1 MTADTNT
8 ATAPDP
14 GTASAATKR
23 TKPSASSPLRRTLGV
38 LTPHLR
44 RHLGLCVFGLIAMLL
59 DVVFRVLEPWPL
71 KIALDAVTQALGAE
85 IAHTVG
91 LGTDLTVTIITA
103 AVATAVIVAGRAAGN
118 YASTIAFAKVGA
130 RVATEL
136 RSAVFHHVQSLSMRY
151 HARASVGDTA
161 QRLVGDIGRL
171 QEVAVTAGLPL
182 VGNVVTIGVLV
193 GVMAVLDPALT
204 LVIAAAAAGYLL
216 LSMIAS
222 PRITRA
228 SRATRKGEGALV
240 SSAAEALAAIRV
252 VKSYGLENEVAHG
265 FADGNAQALKAGVRA
280 RRLAAALERSTDIMV
295 GVAQAVVL
303 GFGSWQVLHQQM
315 TPGDLVLFLMYLKI
329 AMKPL
334 RDVAKYT
341 GRIARAAASGERI
354 ADLLDEP
361 VEIADHPWARP
372 LYRVRGEVWFDRVSA
387 RDGHGRPLFDR
398 LGLRIPAG
406 QQVGVLGPSGAGKTT
421 LVSYLLRLAEPD
433 YGRVFIDGIPVT
445 STTQAS
451 LRQQVS
457 VLLQE
462 SVLFATTVREN
473 IRFGRLDATDAEVED
488 AARRAGIDG
497 FLRTLPEGYDTVLGQ
512 RGDTLSGG
520 QRQRIALARAIVRR
534 APIVVLDEAT
544 AGLDPVVKA
553 QVVDSLQELTR
564 DRTTIAITHDLAMI
578 AGLDRVLWIEG
589 GRVVEDGTPADL
601 AADPTSRFAR
611 WVSAQTEGAR

>member
-1 MTADTNT
+1 MTGALAGTDR
-8 ATAPDP
+8 ATPA
-14 GTASAATKR
+14 GTARRARRRRKA
-23 TKPSASSPLRRTLGV
+23 PSPLRRTLRV
-38 LTPHLR
+38 LKPHVR

-59 DVVFRVLEPWPL
+59 DVIFRVLEPWPL
-71 KIALDAVTQALGAE
+71 KIAIDAVTQALGAT
-85 IAHTVG
+85 IAPTVG
-91 LGTDLTVTIITA
+91 LGGDLTVTIITA
-103 AVATAVIVAGRAAGN
+103 AIAIAVIVAGRAVAN
-118 YASTIAFAKVGA
+118 FASTIAFAKVGA

-182 VGNVVTIGVLV
+182 VGNIVTIGVLV
-193 GVMAVLDPALT
+193 GIMAVLNPVLT
-204 LVIAAAAAGYLL
+204 LVIAVAAAGYVL
-216 LSMIAS
+216 LSTIAS

-252 VKSYGLENEVAHG
+252 VKSYGLENEVARG
-265 FADGNAQALKAGVRA
+265 FADGNAKALKAGIRA
-280 RRLAAALERSTDIMV
+280 RRLAAGLERSTDVMV
-295 GVAQAVVL
+295 GIAQAVVL
-303 GFGSWQVLHQQM
+303 GLGSWQVLRQEM

-334 RDVAKYT
+334 RDLAKYT

-361 VEIADHPWARP
+361 VDIADRPWARP
-372 LYRVRGEVWFDRVSA
+372 LHRVRGEVQFDRIST
-387 RDGHGRPLFDR
+387 RDGHGRPLFNR
-398 LGLRIPAG
+398 LDLTIPAG
-406 QQVGVLGPSGAGKTT
+406 QKVGVLGPSGAGKTT
-421 LVSYLLRLAEPD
+421 LVSYLLRLAEPE
-433 YGRVFIDGIPVT
+433 YGQVRIDATTVT
-445 STTQAS
+445 SITQAS
-451 LRQQVS
+451 LRQNIS

-462 SVLFATTVREN
+462 SVLFATSVREN
-473 IRFGRLDATDAEVED
+473 IRFGHLDAGDAEVED
-488 AARRAGIDG
+488 AARRAGIHD
-497 FLRTLPEGYDTVLGQ
+497 FILTLPDGYDTVLGQ

-520 QRQRIALARAIVRR
+520 QRQRIAIARALVRR
-534 APIVVLDEAT
+534 ASVVVLDEAT

-564 DRTTIAITHDLAMI
+564 GRTTIAITHDLAMI
-578 AGLDRVLWIEG
+578 AGLDRIVWIEQG
-589 GRVVEDGTPADL
+589 SVVEDGSPAEL

-611 WVSAQTEGAR
+611 WVSAQTEAAR